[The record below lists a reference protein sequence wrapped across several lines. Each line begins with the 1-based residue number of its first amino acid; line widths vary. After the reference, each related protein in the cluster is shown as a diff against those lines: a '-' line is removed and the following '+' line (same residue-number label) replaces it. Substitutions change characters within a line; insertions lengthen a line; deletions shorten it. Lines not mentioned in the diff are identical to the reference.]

1 MNQNIKISSIATYHP
16 ANLVE
21 NDFYIK
27 HFKGQGRD
35 ISHLLTS
42 LGREKRYIIDNDEEN
57 GVTMAIE
64 ASKRVLEKAG
74 LKGEDLDMIIFTT
87 HAPEYTFP
95 TNAMFVHDAIGA
107 KRNTIIFDMNA
118 NCAGMTIAVETA
130 SRYMLANKR
139 VNRALVIGS
148 DANSF
153 ITNPEQE
160 ITYANFADGA
170 AAIVLEKTDDE
181 ATGFIDAIYEV
192 DSTNKNNMLF
202 PPKGMSKAN
211 AQKATINFLP
221 FDGAMA
227 IPAACKMIEDLL
239 VENEMAIDDVDAF
252 CLSQFALSNIL
263 KIQDHFDIPDKKIIN
278 VGHKVGYTT
287 TSSPFFC
294 LNEGIENG
302 QIKRGD
308 TILFWTIAAGH
319 EMVAMLF
326 KY

>member
-1 MNQNIKISSIATYHP
+1 MNQNIKISEIATYHP
-16 ANLVE
+16 ENLVK
-21 NDFYIK
+21 NDFYIE
-27 HFKGQGRD
+27 HFEKQGRD
-35 ISHLLTS
+35 IRHLLSS
-42 LGREKRYIIDNDEEN
+42 LGREERYIIDDDEEN
-57 GVTMAIE
+57 SITMAIE

-74 LKGEDLDMIIFTT
+74 LKGEDLDMIIFST
-87 HAPEYTFP
+87 HNPEYTFP
-95 TNAMFVHDAIGA
+95 TNVMFVHDAIGA
-107 KRNTIIFDMNA
+107 KSNTIIFDMNA

-139 VNRALVIGS
+139 VNRALIIGS
-148 DANSF
+148 DANSL
-153 ITNPEQE
+153 ITNPWQE

-170 AAIVLEKTDDE
+170 AAVILEKTE
-181 ATGFIDAIYEV
+181 EETGFIDAVYEV
-192 DSTNKNNMLF
+192 DSTNKNNMLY
-202 PPKGMSKAN
+202 PPAGFSKTN
-211 AQKATINFLP
+211 GQKTSIDFLP

-227 IPAACKMIEDLL
+227 IPAACKMIEELL
-239 VENEMAIDDVDAF
+239 ADNGMTIDNVDAL
-252 CLSQFALSNIL
+252 CLSQFALSNVL
-263 KIQDHFDIPDKKIIN
+263 KIQEHFSISDEKIIN

-319 EMVAMLF
+319 EMIAMLF